1 MTDHLTARIFRG
13 DARDLSALNDGEINL
28 IVTSPPY
35 WQIKDYG
42 VANQIGYGQSLH
54 EYLFDLAQVWRE
66 SYRVLK
72 PGRRLCINIGD
83 QFARSEVYGRYQ
95 IIPLHSEMIS
105 MCLAI
110 GFDYLGSIIWQK
122 KTTLNTSGGAV
133 IMGSFPHP
141 PNGIVELDYE
151 HILLFKKPGE
161 TTKIDA
167 EIKARSVLSKDEWK
181 SYFAGHWNFGGARQI
196 GHEATF
202 PPELP
207 RRLIK
212 MFSFAGETVFDP
224 FLGSGTTALS
234 ALELGRNAVGYELN
248 REFSTLIRERI
259 CPAQLGF
266 EAPQVEFLEAPRAL
280 ETRAKVENYTPH
292 VADARSIR
300 DDKVVKAARES
311 ETLHKVASVID
322 ERTLELESGQ
332 KVALLGVDVRQG
344 RREDA
349 RQYLLDFVRGKQV
362 FVRFDAVFGGEEEAY
377 VLLKNKIFINR
388 KMIEAGLARAA
399 TNGNYKC
406 REKFQKAETA

>member
-1 MTDHLTARIFRG
+1 MTDHPTAQIFRG

-42 VANQIGYGQSLH
+42 VRNQIGYGQSLH
-54 EYLFDLAQVWRE
+54 EYLFDLADVWQE
-66 SYRVLK
+66 CYRVLQ

-83 QFARSEVYGRYQ
+83 QFARTEVYGRYQ
-95 IIPLHSEMIS
+95 VIPLHSEIIS

-151 HILLFKKPGE
+151 HILLFKKPGDSN
-161 TTKIDA
+161 KIDP
-167 EIKARSVLSKDEWK
+167 EIKAKSSLTKEEWK
-181 SYFAGHWNFGGARQI
+181 TYFAGHWNFGGARQI

-202 PPELP
+202 PIELP

-212 MFSFAGETVFDP
+212 MFSFVGETVFDP
-224 FLGSGTTALS
+224 FLGSGTTALA
-234 ALELGRNAVGYELN
+234 ALDLERDAIGFELN
-248 REFSTLIRERI
+248 ADFLEMIREKI

-266 EAPQVEFLEAPRAL
+266 DARTIEFSEAVRQPSAKP
-280 ETRAKVENYTPH
+280 KVENYHPH
-292 VADARSIR
+292 VADARPIR
-300 DDKVVKAARES
+300 DDKQAKAARES
-311 ETLHKVASVID
+311 ETLHKVANVVD
-322 ERTLELESGQ
+322 ERTLELESGR
-332 KVALLGVDVRQG
+332 KIALLGVDVRQG
-344 RREDA
+344 KREEA

-362 FVRFDAVFGGEEEAY
+362 MVRFDAAFGGDEEAY

-399 TNGNYKC
+399 TNANYKC
-406 REKFQKAETA
+406 REKFQKAETQ